1 MILYIPFCHL
11 VLSPWAH
18 VSRHYV
24 HFRSFLSLPREAH
37 SSPDPQRSAWWALKP
52 VPSWP
57 PSWHAEPWFTLA
69 SPASSLVAPL
79 GVLSCCS
86 VTWSS
91 KYLGPL
97 GSWLLSSVLPR
108 SVISPGPVVWPL
120 TSPQLPSVYIQPG
133 PALQGLLS
141 SCLDI
146 SAWTLLT
153 DTSDTTRP
161 NSCPLAPT
169 KTWPSV
175 VLVTSVTAESLL
187 PLASTSETS
196 FFHAVLDP
204 ISKTFRKGPWTR
216 PLLPPAAA
224 GCQCPSLLLLVAVVS
239 SLLFSCPPNC

>member
-57 PSWHAEPWFTLA
+57 PWHAEPWFTLA

-86 VTWSS
+86 VTWSC

-97 GSWLLSSVLPR
+97 GSWLLSCVLPR

-133 PALQGLLS
+133 PALQGLSS

-153 DTSDTTRP
+153 DTSNTTRP

-169 KTWPSV
+169 KTWPSCGFSHLRNCWV
-175 VLVTSVTAESLL
+175 PSSTCKHIWDLFLPRGVSRSYQQNLPKGSLNSTTSPPCCCRLPVSISPFAYCCGLLTAFL
-187 PLASTSETS
+187 
-196 FFHAVLDP
+196 
-204 ISKTFRKGPWTR
+204 
-216 PLLPPAAA
+216 
-224 GCQCPSLLLLVAVVS
+224 
-239 SLLFSCPPNC
+239 